1 MHVSIV
7 NTPFAQHKPQANAAT
22 LLCTILVA
30 GLATIGLNDACAKG
44 NANAKS
50 AGARLAGE
58 VISVADGDTLTVFNR
73 EARTTYKIRLAYID
87 APEKA
92 QPFGARAKQALS
104 AICFGK
110 PAKVLVVD
118 TDHYGRSVGQ
128 VSCDGIAANQ
138 KMVADGMAWVYR
150 KYAPRDSDLLALEQN
165 ARADKRGL
173 WVDGNAIP
181 PWEFRRINGG
191 GN

>member
-1 MHVSIV
+1 M
-7 NTPFAQHKPQANAAT
+7 
-22 LLCTILVA
+22 LVT
-30 GLATIGLNDACAKG
+30 GLAAIGLNDACAKG
-44 NANAKS
+44 NANAIS

-73 EARTTYKIRLAYID
+73 EARTTHKVRLAHID

-92 QPFGARAKQALS
+92 QPFGSRAKQALS

-110 PAKVLVVD
+110 QAKVLVVD
-118 TDHYGRSVGQ
+118 ADRYGRNVGQ
-128 VSCDGIAANQ
+128 VSCDGIDATQ

-150 KYAPRDSDLLALEQN
+150 KYAPRESELLALEQN

-181 PWEFRRINGG
+181 PWEFRRFNGG